1 MVQEMMTLDTPKAV
15 RVKFEKRDRLQYISH
30 LDLNRTFSHALV
42 RAKIPVWYTMGFNPH
57 TKMTF
62 ATPLS
67 VGSESV
73 CEYMD
78 IKIVKDMTPEEIK
91 VALSA
96 AFAPGLNIVDVYFPE
111 TKFNDIAWSEYEMTL
126 NTASAGDDLAKKI
139 TALFEADEIRVIKH
153 TKSGEKEA
161 DIKPYILRFSCEL
174 VGDSLFIRTTLCCD
188 KQNFLNPEYLMKV
201 IKEKLGLFSSDSI
214 DEGYSIMRREVYF
227 ADGVT
232 PFR

>member
-1 MVQEMMTLDTPKAV
+1 MTLEKPKAV
-15 RVKFEKRDRLQYISH
+15 RSKFEKRDRLQYISH

-42 RAKIPVWYTMGFNPH
+42 RARIPVWYTMGFNPH

-78 IKIVKDMTPEEIK
+78 IKIVKDMSADDIK
-91 VALSA
+91 TALSA

-111 TKFNDIAWSEYEMTL
+111 TKFNDIAWSEYEITL
-126 NTASAGDDLAKKI
+126 HTSKSSDALAGEINRIFDN
-139 TALFEADEIRVIKH
+139 EEIRVVKH
-153 TKSGEKEA
+153 TKSGEKEV
-161 DIKPYILRFSCEL
+161 DIKLHILRFGAKYENGN
-174 VGDSLFIRTTLCCD
+174 VVIRTVLCCD

-201 IKEKLGLFSSDSI
+201 IKAELGLFAAESV
-214 DEGYSIMRREVYF
+214 DEGYDIMRREVYF
-227 ADGVT
+227 ADGTT

>member
-1 MVQEMMTLDTPKAV
+1 M
-15 RVKFEKRDRLQYISH
+15 DRLEFSKLGRAKYISH

-78 IKIVKDMTPEEIK
+78 IKIVKDMPADDIK
-91 VALSA
+91 AALSS

-126 NTASAGDDLAKKI
+126 HTARASVSLAEDI
-139 TALFEADEIRVIKH
+139 SRLFARDAIKVVKH
-153 TKSGEKEA
+153 TKSGEKEV
-161 DIKPYILRFSCEL
+161 DIKPHILRFDAVYEDGA
-174 VGDSLFIRTTLCCD
+174 VVIRTALCCD

-201 IKEKLGLFSSDSI
+201 IKAELGLFAYESI
-214 DEGYSIMRREVYF
+214 EEGYSIMRREVYF
-227 ADGVT
+227 SDGIT